1 MKTPTL
7 QGWLAIVGALLAVI
21 LAIIGALADRSISRE
36 EADDISAKTD
46 KLIGVVQAETAE
58 TTPEEAE

>member
-1 MKTPTL
+1 MKKPNA
-7 QGWLAIVGALLAVI
+7 QGWIAIIGALLAVI
-21 LAIIGALADRSISRE
+21 LAIIGALADSSISNE

-58 TTPEEAE
+58 ATEQAE